1 MQRRVLK
8 WGVALGVSAALVA
21 GAAATAAA
29 SVDARG
35 DKERF
40 CEEGLA
46 LGEDVIS
53 EGTAMSEETAAEL
66 QQDLTR
72 LAKLA
77 PSKSLAKAVKQ
88 MAAYYRTI
96 ADGTSPDDISVGE
109 LKDFGF
115 ASGKFGLYLTTKC
128 LTEMLPDITL
138 PDIDLPDVTLPD
150 LGT

>member
-1 MQRRVLK
+1 MQRRVK
-8 WGVALGVSAALVA
+8 WGVVLGVSVALLVGAAGTA
-21 GAAATAAA
+21 GASAG
-29 SVDARG
+29 ARG

-53 EGTAMSEETAAEL
+53 EGTAMSEDTAADL
-66 QQDLTR
+66 QRQLTK

-77 PSKSLAKAVKQ
+77 PSKSLAKAVKE
-88 MAAYYRTI
+88 MAGYYATI